1 MNQTKQIPIY
11 STKGAFEL
19 KDMDSEKRQVAVYL
33 STFNTI
39 DSDND
44 MIMPGA
50 FTKSLEERGVNATSN
65 RKIAFLRH
73 HNWEM
78 QIGKWVELA
87 QDQKGLYAIGE
98 LGRSTMGEDAFKD
111 YEDGIIREHS
121 IGFKYMADKIK
132 WVDDSTMPSK
142 GFFQITEVKLYE
154 GSAVTFGANEYTNV
168 VGVLKSEERMEK
180 AHKIS
185 NEIEILTKAL
195 ANGKGTDE
203 RLHQIEMKLKF
214 LNSQMLLLCKSE
226 PDVKIHSL
234 EEKPTETLPTFGWDQ
249 VMNSIN
255 F

>member
-1 MNQTKQIPIY
+1 MNNTKQISTY

-19 KDMDSEKRQVAVYL
+19 KDMDSEKRRVAVYL

-50 FTKSLEERGVNATSN
+50 FTKSIEERGVNSTSN
-65 RKIAFLRH
+65 RKIAYLRF
-73 HNWEM
+73 HNWDM
-78 QIGKWVELA
+78 PIGKWVELA
-87 QDQKGLYAIGE
+87 QDQKGLYAVGE
-98 LGRSTMGEDAFKD
+98 LGRSTIGEDAFKD

-121 IGFKYMADKIK
+121 IGFKYIGDKVK
-132 WVDDSTMPSK
+132 WIDDSSLDM
-142 GFFQITEVKLYE
+142 GGYWQIFEVKLYE
-154 GSAVTFGANEYTNV
+154 GSAVTFGANEHTNV
-168 VGVLKSEERMEK
+168 VEVMKSEERIEK

-203 RLHQIEMKLKF
+203 RLHQIEMKLKY

-226 PDVKIHSL
+226 PDVRIHSRD
-234 EEKPTETLPTFGWDQ
+234 EKPTETSKTFGWDQ
-249 VMNSIN
+249 VINSIN

>member
-226 PDVKIHSL
+226 PDVKIHSV
-234 EEKPTETLPTFGWDQ
+234 ETKPTETLPTFGWDQ

>member
-19 KDMDSEKRQVAVYL
+19 KDMDSQKRQVAVYL
-33 STFNTI
+33 STFDTI

-50 FTKSLEERGVNATSN
+50 FTKSLEERGVNSPSN

-87 QDQKGLYAIGE
+87 QDQKGLYAVGE

-121 IGFKYMADKIK
+121 IGFKYIADKIK
-132 WVDDSTMPSK
+132 WVDDSSMPSK

-154 GSAVTFGANEYTNV
+154 GSAVTFGANEFTNV
-168 VGVLKSEERMEK
+168 VDVKGEQRIEQAYKL
-180 AHKIS
+180 S

-234 EEKPTETLPTFGWDQ
+234 EEKPTEALKQFGWDQ

>member
-1 MNQTKQIPIY
+1 MNQTKQISIY

-19 KDMDSEKRQVAVYL
+19 KDMDSENRRVAVYL

-50 FTKSLEERGVNATSN
+50 FTKSLEERGVNSASN

-87 QDQKGLYAIGE
+87 QDEKGLYAVGE

-121 IGFKYMADKIK
+121 IGFKYIADKIK
-132 WVDDSTMPSK
+132 WVEDSSMANK
-142 GFFQITEVKLYE
+142 GYFQINEVKLYE
-154 GSAVTFGANEYTNV
+154 GSAVTFGANEFTNV
-168 VGVLKSEERMEK
+168 VEVKGEEKIEQ

-203 RLHQIEMKLKF
+203 RLHQIEMKLKY
-214 LNSQMLLLCKSE
+214 LNGQMLLLCKSE
-226 PDVKIHSL
+226 PDVKSHSRD
-234 EEKPTETLPTFGWDQ
+234 EKPTETLKPFGWDQ
-249 VMNSIN
+249 VIKSIN